1 METENDPSP
10 SVNPVINQ
18 GFKLKL
24 SLLIPPSTGISP
36 LKGVAEPEDNSDA
49 GLILESLVV

>member
-24 SLLIPPSTGISP
+24 SLLIPPSLQGE
-36 LKGVAEPEDNSDA
+36 KGVAEPEDNTDA